1 MRASWLPSSLAG
13 IWWRKIW
20 LLPVATWFPT
30 HSILWWV
37 DDVLIFS
44 DESQQVHQGKH
55 YPWVVCT
62 ALASSGWSW
71 NDLRCICLQEL
82 SVLICSV
89 PALENKK
96 VLNHVLIFALH
107 ETSGLLSAADHW
119 SQASSQNKH
128 GHVTEQER
136 SAAGNLAINPL
147 PLISF
152 PHPFFWF
159 NSWMWPRDP
168 AGSSGCGPIWLTYT
182 WLPPSYSHDSWLEER
197 YFLYN
202 SFFSCSSL
210 CWRSYF
216 ARAKRTEVSK
226 HTCRT
231 VCM

>member
-71 NDLRCICLQEL
+71 NDLRCICLQEF

-96 VLNHVLIFALH
+96 VLNPVLILH
-107 ETSGLLSAADHW
+107 YMKHQVCCQQQWSLEPGQLSEQAW
-119 SQASSQNKH
+119 SCNWGGEKCSRKSCNQPSPF
-128 GHVTEQER
+128 
-136 SAAGNLAINPL
+136 NLF
-147 PLISF
+147 S
-152 PHPFFWF
+152 
-159 NSWMWPRDP
+159 
-168 AGSSGCGPIWLTYT
+168 
-182 WLPPSYSHDSWLEER
+182 PSL
-197 YFLYN
+197 FL
-202 SFFSCSSL
+202 
-210 CWRSYF
+210 
-216 ARAKRTEVSK
+216 V
-226 HTCRT
+226 
-231 VCM
+231 